1 MKTDVILVSN
11 DGNQMEAALNQT
23 GKVAAYKKLS
33 SRNELQLRLL
43 AEEMMGM
50 MRSITGKADGRFWI
64 EDRDDA
70 KGLMGRLRDFF
81 ERNAEDG
88 AVAPSPL
95 LLSNPQEMSSTPT
108 LDWDWSM
115 TEYQNEINSRVHFVL
130 VRLFLCFACLYSE
143 IDRLVRIGAYARPAF
158 CKRMKHR
165 RYVTQRLIEVQPLKP
180 SHAVLLFLLDPVSA
194 AIGFYQRTVLFPVL
208 LR

>member
-50 MRSITGKADGRFWI
+50 MRSITGEKEGQFWI
-64 EDRDDA
+64 EDRDDVYQLHLQVETRLNAEKRGQLLSASSSGKNEMA

-115 TEYQNEINSRVHFVL
+115 TEYQNEINSRVKQQDEDAIRIWDELEKSVVTHVADEIKVSIRGELTEMIILKKL
-130 VRLFLCFACLYSE
+130 V
-143 IDRLVRIGAYARPAF
+143 
-158 CKRMKHR
+158 
-165 RYVTQRLIEVQPLKP
+165 
-180 SHAVLLFLLDPVSA
+180 
-194 AIGFYQRTVLFPVL
+194 
-208 LR
+208 

>member
-1 MKTDVILVSN
+1 
-11 DGNQMEAALNQT
+11 
-23 GKVAAYKKLS
+23 
-33 SRNELQLRLL
+33 
-43 AEEMMGM
+43 MMGM

-64 EDRDDA
+64 EDRDDVYQLHLQVETRLNAEKRGQLLSASSSGKNEMA

-115 TEYQNEINSRVHFVL
+115 TEYQNEINSRVRQQDEDAIRIWDELEKSVVTHVADEIKVSIRGELTEMIILKKL
-130 VRLFLCFACLYSE
+130 V
-143 IDRLVRIGAYARPAF
+143 
-158 CKRMKHR
+158 
-165 RYVTQRLIEVQPLKP
+165 
-180 SHAVLLFLLDPVSA
+180 
-194 AIGFYQRTVLFPVL
+194 
-208 LR
+208 